1 LPPGNPHYEVVMS
14 QGTTTDSVPC
24 PRCQAPLI
32 DPAGIC
38 WCKECGFCRSLLE
51 CELKT
56 VGSNQP
62 TKHNEITAT
71 GEAIGQT
78 PFWVWVMIVGM
89 VAVIGGTW
97 AAGHYLRLA
106 PLHRAILTS
115 AEILGSV
122 AILLLVQFIALMK
135 IAPDDPT
142 LTFKD
147 AVIPFRLYALIFKRL
162 PKMSFTVFIAVWCLT
177 AIISANV
184 FVGGVTHWLTYLPDS
199 KKMEPGHKGALGR

>member
-1 LPPGNPHYEVVMS
+1 MS
-14 QGTTTDSVPC
+14 QGTTTDEIPC

-32 DPAGIC
+32 DPHGIC

-56 VGSNQP
+56 VGTGQP
-62 TKHNEITAT
+62 TQHNEITAT
-71 GEAIGQT
+71 GEAIGQA
-78 PFWVWVMIVGM
+78 PFWFWVMLFGI
-89 VAVIGGTW
+89 AAIIGGTW
-97 AAGHYLRLA
+97 AAGHYLRLT
-106 PLHRAILTS
+106 PLNRAILTS

-122 AILLLVQFIALMK
+122 AILLFVQFIALMK

-147 AVIPFRLYALIFKRL
+147 ALIPFRLYAQIFKRL
-162 PKMSFTVFIAVWCLT
+162 PRMSFTVFIAAWYLT
-177 AIISANV
+177 AIISANL
-184 FVGGVTHWLTYLPDS
+184 FVGAVTHWLTYLPDS